1 MEQLASPPL
10 TSLAPKGVSEFQR
23 QAYERAQLFLER
35 NQPGNVKALISPI
48 LSKDFTDPFALELL
62 GHAAYQ
68 EGEWGLAAN
77 LYKQAYAIRPS
88 PDVLI
93 NLGACFK
100 QIDALSEAEETW
112 SLALEEFPNI
122 PAHQKSGLLAN
133 VAGCYTANGTPDKA
147 EKLYREAV
155 RVDPSN
161 RTAAYNLCWPLLE
174 KRDWAEG
181 WRAYDSGFLC
191 GTRVMRTYDQVP
203 AINVKKTPEEMRNAV
218 KGRRVIVW
226 GDQGLGDEIMA
237 AGCIPDLMKDA
248 AEVTFDCHPRLR
260 NIFSRSFGIECTG
273 TRKTS
278 NIEWFRGRE
287 FDLSV
292 PITTLMTM
300 YRSEGEWP
308 GTPYLTHGAFA
319 RGDPTKLRIGLSWA
333 GGVQSTRAH
342 VRSMPLESLASLITS
357 FPGADWVSLQYHE
370 SAAPEVCRFE
380 ETTGIRLKHF
390 PGILTA
396 EDYDRTTE
404 LVAGLDLVIT
414 VCTTVMHLAG
424 AMGIPCWVMTP
435 HRAPWVMGVEGDAL
449 PMYQSARI
457 FRQTADEKD
466 WSGVIGRISAAL
478 PEFEATLIRREAA
491 E

>member
-1 MEQLASPPL
+1 MEQLASAPL
-10 TSLAPKGVSEFQR
+10 TSIAPKGVTDFNR

-35 NQPGNVKALISPI
+35 NQPANVKALVGPL

-77 LYKQAYAIRPS
+77 LYKQAYAVRPS

-100 QIDALSEAEETW
+100 QIDALKEAEETW
-112 SLALEEFPNI
+112 GLALEAFPNI
-122 PAHQKSGLLAN
+122 PSHQRSGLLAN
-133 VAGCYTANGTPDKA
+133 IAGCYTANGTPEKA
-147 EKLYREAV
+147 ERLYREAV

-174 KRDWAEG
+174 KRAWAEG

-203 AINVKKTPEEMRNAV
+203 AINVALSPQEMRNAV
-218 KGRRVIVW
+218 RGKRVIVW

-248 AEVTFDCHPRLR
+248 REVTFDCHPRLR

-273 TRKTS
+273 TRKSS

-287 FDLSV
+287 FDISV

-300 YRSEGEWP
+300 YRSMGEWP
-308 GTPYLTHGAFA
+308 GTPYLRPLQTP
-319 RGDPTKLRIGLSWA
+319 RSDRLKIGLSWA
-333 GGVQSTRAH
+333 GGVASTRAH
-342 VRSMPLESLASLITS
+342 VRSMPLASLQSLLTDN
-357 FPGADWVSLQYHE
+357 ADWVSLQYHE

-380 ETTGIRLKHF
+380 EETGVRLKHS
-390 PGILTA
+390 PGALTA
-396 EDYDRTTE
+396 EDYDRTAE
-404 LVAGLDLVIT
+404 LVSGLDLVIT

-435 HRAPWVMGVEGDAL
+435 HRAPWVMGVKGENL
-449 PMYQSARI
+449 PMYGSARI
-457 FRQTADEKD
+457 FRQTSDEKD
-466 WSGVIGRISAAL
+466 WSGVIGRISAAI
-478 PEFEATLIRREAA
+478 PEFEATLNRREAA